1 MTTTTDTFCLFC
13 PVELDE
19 TTKPEH
25 ILLNCAR
32 RSEKND

>member
-25 ILLNCAR
+25 IL